1 MVKYDFFFL
10 MFFLSAKNLR
20 FGCSFPRRKLSFSP
34 LLQIIMKRSRKLDGL
49 VFIKYV
55 LKESGGEK
63 MTITMKNVDFQLL
76 EVLKDLVKN
85 EKRG

>member
-1 MVKYDFFFL
+1 
-10 MFFLSAKNLR
+10 
-20 FGCSFPRRKLSFSP
+20 
-34 LLQIIMKRSRKLDGL
+34 MKRSRKLDGL